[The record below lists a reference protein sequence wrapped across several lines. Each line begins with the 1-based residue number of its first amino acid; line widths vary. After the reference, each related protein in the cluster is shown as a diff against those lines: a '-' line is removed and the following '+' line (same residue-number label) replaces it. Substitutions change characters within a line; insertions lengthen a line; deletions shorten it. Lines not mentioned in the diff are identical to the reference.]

1 MVRESKRKNL
11 QYRQHA
17 LAQLG
22 DFVESC
28 KLVDWFERVDDIT
41 RPVIKELLEDEH
53 DMDIDSQSG
62 GVSSKIT

>member
-1 MVRESKRKNL
+1 MIRESKRNNI

-28 KLVDWFERVDDIT
+28 KLVDWFERVYDIT
-41 RPVIKELLEDEH
+41 RPVIEGILDDEH
-53 DMDIDSQSG
+53 EMDVDSQSG
-62 GVSSKIT
+62 AGSSKIT